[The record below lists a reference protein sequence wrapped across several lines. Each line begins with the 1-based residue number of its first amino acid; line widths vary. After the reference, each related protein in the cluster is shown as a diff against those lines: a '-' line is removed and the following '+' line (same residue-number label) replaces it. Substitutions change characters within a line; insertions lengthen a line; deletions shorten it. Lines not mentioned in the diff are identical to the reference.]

1 MKNKDCI
8 AYLPWKLFKSDIIK
22 VDKEPNYLNQYKEKI
37 ENTRKII
44 EKINAVES
52 KIDAFA

>member
-37 ENTRKII
+37 ENTIKII
-44 EKINAVES
+44 EKLNAVES

>member
-37 ENTRKII
+37 ENTIKII

>member
-1 MKNKDCI
+1 MKNKDCV

-22 VDKEPNYLNQYKEKI
+22 VDKESDYLNQYKEKI
-37 ENTRKII
+37 ENTIKII